1 MVTDGVPIDIQGP
14 SRRVPV
20 SERRAFPLSPPSST
34 VPVVFPVLPPNRSL
48 VALSLDVRLSNGVEF
63 DLGEAI
69 VDDLP
74 SVIQMFGRLTC
85 FGSTTG

>member
-1 MVTDGVPIDIQGP
+1 M
-14 SRRVPV
+14 
-20 SERRAFPLSPPSST
+20 
-34 VPVVFPVLPPNRSL
+34 
-48 VALSLDVRLSNGVEF
+48 ALSLDVRLSNGVEF